1 MTYYKPHKFSYR
13 SPKMHRFE
21 RQNPVKTFKLL
32 FSIFFNVT
40 KMFDQLLNK
49 VKEQVSNVSPE
60 LWKQHGSKIESLVV
74 DGLLNIDEDKLIN
87 ETEIRNVISK
97 VYELLPT
104 PVCLVLPR
112 EMIINKILEQKGPL
126 LTKVSHAREKRKA
139 TQA

>member
-1 MTYYKPHKFSYR
+1 
-13 SPKMHRFE
+13 MHRLE
-21 RQNPVKTFKLL
+21 KQNPVKTFKLL

-74 DGLLNIDEDKLIN
+74 EGLLNIAEDKLIN
-87 ETEIRNVISK
+87 ETEIRNVIRK

-104 PVCLVLPR
+104 PVRLVV
-112 EMIINKILEQKGPL
+112 
-126 LTKVSHAREKRKA
+126 TARDDY
-139 TQA
+139 Q